1 MAICMNQVALSVLSA
16 GLFVGFLAAPEAE
29 ARRAVL
35 PGPVQ
40 AVVEQVV
47 DGDTVRAR
55 ATIWLDQEV
64 RITIRLRGVDTPEM
78 NGRCPRESALA
89 RKARR
94 FTQDALRRG
103 AISLTDIRRGKYG
116 GRVVARIANARG
128 EDLGDALLKAG
139 LARPYTNRRRSWCQV
154 AAPHMR

>member
-1 MAICMNQVALSVLSA
+1 MAICMNRVVPSFLFCCLFAAL
-16 GLFVGFLAAPEAE
+16 LAASDAE

-47 DGDTVRAR
+47 DGDTIQAR

-89 RKARR
+89 REARR
-94 FTQDALRRG
+94 FTQDVLSRG
-103 AISLTDIRRGKYG
+103 VISLTDIRRGKYG

-128 EDLGDALLKAG
+128 EDLGEALLKAG
-139 LARPYTNRRRSWCQV
+139 LARPYGKRRRSWCQV
-154 AAPHMR
+154 ATPQRR